1 MLGLTSI
8 DLLFL
13 GNLRSNWVVVIGLEL
28 LSLACPG
35 LDLGSVMFHYFV
47 TLVTVM
53 VMLILLVWR
62 IGFGV
67 TGIEFVGVMPTV
79 QGFVRC
85 DAGSLWIV
93 IIHKSKDRFM
103 ERPPMKT
110 VQPWPIWVWHGAV
123 RGRV

>member
-8 DLLFL
+8 DLPFL
-13 GNLRSNWVVVIGLEL
+13 RNLRSNWVVIIGFEL

-35 LDLGSVMFHYFV
+35 LDLGSVTLHYFV

-67 TGIEFVGVMPTV
+67 MGMKFVGVMPTV
-79 QGFVRC
+79 QSFVRF
-85 DAGSLWIV
+85 DVGSLWIV
-93 IIHKSKDRFM
+93 IIPKSKDRFM
-103 ERPPMKT
+103 KRPPMKI
-110 VQPWPIWVWHGAV
+110 VQP
-123 RGRV
+123 

>member
-8 DLLFL
+8 ELPFH
-13 GNLRSNWVVVIGLEL
+13 GNLRNNWVVVIGLEL
-28 LSLACPG
+28 LGLACPG
-35 LDLGSVMFHYFV
+35 LDLGSVMLPHITYI
-47 TLVTVM
+47 TPVM

-67 TGIEFVGVMPTV
+67 TGMEFVGGMPTV

-93 IIHKSKDRFM
+93 IIPKSKNQFM

-110 VQPWPIWVWHGAV
+110 VQP
-123 RGRV
+123 